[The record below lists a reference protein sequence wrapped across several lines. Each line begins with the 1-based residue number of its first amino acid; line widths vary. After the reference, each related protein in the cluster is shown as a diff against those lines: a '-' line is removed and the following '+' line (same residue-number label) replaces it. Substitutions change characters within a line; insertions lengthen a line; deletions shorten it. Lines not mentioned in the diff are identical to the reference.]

1 MILNPEKCHYMF
13 LGKNSTSDLQRFC
26 GEDLESSK
34 LETVLMIQIDNKL
47 NFENDI
53 KSLCSKASQK
63 LMALERISNLSD
75 TQKKNVLFNS
85 ILKSQFNFCLFV
97 WMFYSRRSNS
107 LVNNVHERTLKNAYD
122 DHNSSYS

>member
-1 MILNPEKCHYMF
+1 MISNPEKCHYMF
-13 LGKNSTSDLQRFC
+13 LEKNSTSDLQRFC

-34 LETVLMIQIDNKL
+34 LETVLRIHIDNKL

-53 KSLCSKASQK
+53 KSLCSKASRK
-63 LMALERISNLSD
+63 LGALERISNPSD
-75 TQKKNVLFNS
+75 TPKKNFLFNS
-85 ILKSQFNFCLFV
+85 ILKSQFSFCLFV

-107 LVNNVHERTLKNAYD
+107 LVNNVHERALKNAYD